1 MHTPSISRTTILS
14 TYQNVSIFV
23 DVAQKFLQAPEA
35 TSQAPEPDLDGK
47 KMRLRSE
54 YTFKKK
60 IPIYAISVMVSG
72 REKGENQIAINNF
85 FKSPKRYS
93 SVE

>member
-54 YTFKKK
+54 YTF
-60 IPIYAISVMVSG
+60 
-72 REKGENQIAINNF
+72 
-85 FKSPKRYS
+85 
-93 SVE
+93 